1 MALIHHQLTGK
12 TMSYTMAPETIV
24 KLGKMYS
31 WLIHQP
37 REFANSIG
45 SVAEVEQA
53 YDNYTHEQNS
63 KSPIAHTHTRPAH
76 GVQGPAMA
84 RPAHVAQHVV
94 MPVKPP
100 MPTRINR
107 IGMSPMVRP
116 SAEATEATDSPV
128 VLTPPKMPPMA
139 AAAPKPVAEPAA
151 ATVPPTPSQ
160 EAATAAAEATAT
172 PTVETASEPKPKR
185 VRPSRAKGTQK
196 PGGMIRVASAEEDG
210 APSPDADR

>member
-1 MALIHHQLTGK
+1 
-12 TMSYTMAPETIV
+12 MSYTMAPETIV

-63 KSPIAHTHTRPAH
+63 KSPIAHTHTRQAH
-76 GVQGPAMA
+76 IVQGPAMA

-100 MPTRINR
+100 TPPRINR

-116 SAEATEATDSPV
+116 SAEATEATESPV

-139 AAAPKPVAEPAA
+139 ATAPKPVAEPAA
-151 ATVPPTPSQ
+151 AAMPSAPSQ
-160 EAATAAAEATAT
+160 EAATATVEA
-172 PTVETASEPKPKR
+172 TVETVSDPKPKPKR
-185 VRPSRAKGTQK
+185 VRPSRAKGAQK
-196 PGGMIRVASAEEDG
+196 PGGMIRVASPEEDD
-210 APSPDADR
+210 ASSPDADR